1 MDSTLCVGSSIQQP
15 RFDPVPAAIY
25 VACQTARASCLTAG
39 AAKHTAEASS
49 DAVDAT
55 EMDGCDQEPLLE
67 PRAAGGTETTL
78 PQPPREPPA
87 GFTKPLPTSLE
98 PLSRLLELEAG
109 TVADIAG
116 AAAGIAGT
124 ALQAADR
131 TAGAASNI
139 AAATDLTDGTVAE
152 PPPVL
157 SKLLRVTDSGL
168 LEPPLTESPK
178 GMRKPGAADG
188 TSGTH

>member
-1 MDSTLCVGSSIQQP
+1 MCSAPLLQKSRLPLGLCPTPYTEQQLELWIQLSVGSSIQQP
-15 RFDPVPAAIY
+15 RFDPVPAAIF

-124 ALQAADR
+124 ASSR
-131 TAGAASNI
+131 
-139 AAATDLTDGTVAE
+139 
-152 PPPVL
+152 
-157 SKLLRVTDSGL
+157 
-168 LEPPLTESPK
+168 
-178 GMRKPGAADG
+178 
-188 TSGTH
+188 